1 MKLLANALL
10 ISAVM
15 FVCTFSATGT
25 TNSTAATATSKIE
38 PVTAINAESE
48 EVYTGTIVNT
58 NGRMATS
65 GFTLRLKGFTSD
77 DDFGH
82 YLGILA
88 EGDQF
93 DVLKAIKNVDLGT
106 FTPTRDVGRQ
116 ISVARKTTLPDGRTR
131 IVVAFERWLKFAEV
145 RNGYRSED
153 YPFAILEVIF
163 DTNGKGAGTYIAAC
177 AVDLERDKKSGQFK
191 LELENFGT
199 YPSKVMGVSRRDK

>member
-1 MKLLANALL
+1 MKLLATALL
-10 ISAVM
+10 FSAAM
-15 FVCTFSATGT
+15 FVCMFSSTGT
-25 TNSTAATATSKIE
+25 TNSLAAAISSKIE
-38 PVTAINAESE
+38 PLTLKDSDAE

-58 NGRMATS
+58 NGRMATA

-77 DDFGH
+77 EEFGH

-88 EGDQF
+88 EADQF
-93 DVLKAIKNVDLGT
+93 DVLKAIKNVNLGT

-163 DTNGKGAGTYIAAC
+163 DAKGKGTGTYIAAC
-177 AVDLERDKKSGQFK
+177 AVDLERDKKTGQFK

-199 YPSKVMGVSRRDK
+199 YPSKVMGVTRRDK